1 MVNLFSL
8 ELNNSDIIYDDKVK
22 KTYGGQGVVRLNDR
36 FLGQRVYVVF
46 PMEREDTE
54 NGILVTVDEILNK
67 GIRPNNG
74 HSSKIILGKEYVG
87 RRCLLVLQEIWFCFE
102 QLEFIMHKN
111 GVIWCKLEIMQWKQ
125 PAWKMKIV

>member
-87 RRCLLVLQEIWFCFE
+87 RRCLLVLQEI
-102 QLEFIMHKN
+102 
-111 GVIWCKLEIMQWKQ
+111 
-125 PAWKMKIV
+125 